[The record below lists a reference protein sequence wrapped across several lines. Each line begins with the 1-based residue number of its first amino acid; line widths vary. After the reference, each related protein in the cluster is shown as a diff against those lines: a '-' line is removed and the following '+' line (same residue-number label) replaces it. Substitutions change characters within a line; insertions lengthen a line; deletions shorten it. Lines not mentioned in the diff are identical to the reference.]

1 MIRKAFSMK
10 VKPGKIDEYEKSHN
24 PIWGELYEIL
34 KAHGVYNYSIFY
46 HNENDM
52 LFGYLEIEN
61 ELMFNSM
68 ANEKKCR
75 EWWSYMKNFLVS
87 DSEDSP
93 KAREKELREVFH
105 ID

>member
-1 MIRKAFSMK
+1 
-10 VKPGKIDEYEKSHN
+10 
-24 PIWGELYEIL
+24 
-34 KAHGVYNYSIFY
+34 
-46 HNENDM
+46 M

-68 ANEKKCR
+68 ANEKKCQ